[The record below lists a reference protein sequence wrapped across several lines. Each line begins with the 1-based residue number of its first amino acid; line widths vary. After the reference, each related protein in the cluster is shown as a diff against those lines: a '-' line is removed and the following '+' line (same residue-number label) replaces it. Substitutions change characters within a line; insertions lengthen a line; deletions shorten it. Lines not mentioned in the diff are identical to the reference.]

1 MLVLV
6 INCGSS
12 SVKYN
17 LIETSNK
24 IFETSEQKEICRGL
38 IERIGAVTSIVKHEP
53 AGKKH
58 TKDTRIIATHTD
70 ALQEIMKYLMNSDNG
85 IISSADEIKAVGHR
99 VVHGG
104 EMFSDSVLID
114 DDVLQAIEQAFDLA
128 PLHNPP
134 NLKGIQAAKKH
145 LPDVPH
151 VAVFDTAFH
160 HSLPPEAYLYGIP
173 NRLYRRYKIRRYGFH
188 GTSHYFVS
196 RQYYKIIDKP
206 VSETNVITCH
216 LGNGA
221 SIAAIKGGKSIDT
234 SMGFTPLA
242 GLVMGTRSGD
252 IDPSILFYI
261 MEKEEM
267 TLNSLHALL
276 NRHSGL
282 LGLSG
287 YASDMRDLISEANNG
302 DRRCQQAIDVF
313 CYKIKQFVGSYIAAM
328 NGCDAIIFTAGI
340 GENSPLIRRQSLD
353 NLGNLGIRIDS
364 DRNESVKSG
373 KVEKISSDDSKTEVY
388 VIPTNEELVIAIDTA
403 KIAQAA
409 GQSPWV

>member
-17 LIETSNK
+17 LIETSEK
-24 IFETSEQKEICRGL
+24 KDLCKGL

-53 AGKKH
+53 ADKKH
-58 TKDTRIIATHTD
+58 TKDTRVISNHVD
-70 ALQEIMKYLMNSDNG
+70 ALQEIMNYLLNRENG
-85 IISSADEIKAVGHR
+85 IINAPADIKAVGHR

-104 EMFSDSVLID
+104 EMFKDSVLID
-114 DDVLQAIEQAFDLA
+114 DDVLEAIEQAFDLA

-134 NLKGIQAAKKH
+134 NLKGIQAARKH

-160 HSLPPEAYLYGIP
+160 QSLPAEAYLYGIP

-188 GTSHYFVS
+188 GTSHYYVS

-206 VSETNVITCH
+206 VSETKVITCH

-234 SMGFTPLA
+234 SMGFTPLS

-261 MEKEEM
+261 VEREELP
-267 TLNSLHALL
+267 LNSLHALL

-287 YASDMRDLISEANNG
+287 YASDMRDLISEAEKG

-313 CYKIKQFVGSYIAAM
+313 CYRIKLYIGSYFATL

-340 GENSPLIRRQSLD
+340 GENSPLIRRKSLE
-353 NLGNLGIRIDS
+353 NLSSLGIQIDS
-364 DRNESVKSG
+364 RKNEEVSPG
-373 KVEKISSDDSKTEVY
+373 KIEKISTGKAKTDVY

-403 KIAQAA
+403 KIAEAS

>member
-17 LIETSNK
+17 LIH
-24 IFETSEQKEICRGL
+24 SEDKTDVCSGVV
-38 IERIGAVTSIVKHEP
+38 ERIGAVTSIVKHEP
-53 AGKKH
+53 AEGKT
-58 TKDTRIIATHTD
+58 TKDTKVISNHGE
-70 ALQEIMKYLMNSDNG
+70 ALQEILDYLLSADTN
-85 IISSADEIKAVGHR
+85 IISSPSDIKAVGHR

-104 EMFSDSVLID
+104 EMFKDSVLID
-114 DDVLQAIEQAFDLA
+114 NEVKDAIKQAFDLA

-134 NLKGIQAAKKH
+134 NLKGILAAEER
-145 LPDVPH
+145 LPDVPQ

-160 HSLPPEAYLYGIP
+160 QSIPPQAYLYGIP

-188 GTSHYFVS
+188 GTSHYYVS
-196 RQYYKIIDKP
+196 RQYYKMIDKAK
-206 VSETNVITCH
+206 SETKVITCH

-221 SIAAIKGGKSIDT
+221 SIAAIKGGESKDT
-234 SMGFTPLA
+234 SMGFTPLS

-252 IDPSILFYI
+252 LDPSILFYI
-261 MEKEEM
+261 VEKEELP
-267 TLNSLHALL
+267 LNSLHAML

-287 YASDMRDLISEANNG
+287 YASDMRDLVEEANNG

-313 CYKIKQFVGSYIAAM
+313 CYNIKKYIGSYMATL

-340 GENSPLIRRQSLD
+340 GENSPEIRENSLK
-353 NLGNLGIRIDS
+353 NMEGLGISIDP
-364 DRNESVKSG
+364 DRNRNAASG
-373 KVEKISSDDSKTEVY
+373 EITKVSAHGSKTDVY
-388 VIPTNEELVIAIDTA
+388 VIPTNEELVIAIDAA
-403 KIAQAA
+403 KIATAHD
-409 GQSPWV
+409 QSPWV

>member
-12 SVKYN
+12 SVKYD
-17 LIETSNK
+17 LIET
-24 IFETSEQKEICRGL
+24 TSHQQFCTGMV
-38 IERIGAVTSIVKHEP
+38 ERIGAVTAIVKHKP
-53 AGKKH
+53 ADGKEI
-58 TKDTRIIATHTD
+58 KDS
-70 ALQEIMKYLMNSDNG
+70 K
-85 IISSADEIKAVGHR
+85 IISNHTEALREVLAFLLNPENNIIQERNQIKAVGHR

-104 EMFSDSVLID
+104 EQFKDSVLID
-114 DDVLQAIEQAFDLA
+114 DKVIEAIEQAMDLA

-134 NLKGIQAAKKH
+134 NLKGIQAAMEA

-160 HSLPPEAYLYGIP
+160 HSLPPHAYLYGIP

-196 RQYYKIIDKP
+196 RQYYKLIDKP
-206 VSETNVITCH
+206 VAETKVITCH

-221 SIAAIKGGKSIDT
+221 SIAAIDGGKSVDT

-242 GLVMGTRSGD
+242 GLVMGTRCGD
-252 IDPSILFYI
+252 IDPSILFYLV
-261 MEKEEM
+261 EKEELP
-267 TLNSLHALL
+267 LNNLHALV

-287 YASDMRDLISEANNG
+287 FAADMRDLIIEADNG

-313 CYKIKQFVGSYIAAM
+313 CYKIKQYIGSYMATL

-340 GENSPLIRRQSLD
+340 GENSSRIREQVISGMDGLGVVLD
-353 NLGNLGIRIDS
+353 KEKN
-364 DRNESVKSG
+364 KQTQPG
-373 KVEKISSDDSKTEVY
+373 KIEKISSEHSRTDVY
-388 VIPTNEELVIAIDTA
+388 VIPTNEELVIAIDAA
-403 KIAQAA
+403 KIAQASA
-409 GQSPWV
+409 QSPWI

>member
-17 LIETSNK
+17 LIETSTEK
-24 IFETSEQKEICRGL
+24 DLCKGI

-53 AGKKH
+53 AERKH
-58 TKDTRIIATHTD
+58 TKNTRVISNHVE
-70 ALQEIMKYLMNSDNG
+70 ALQEIMSYLLNPDNG
-85 IISSADEIKAVGHR
+85 IISSPDEIKAVGHR

-104 EMFSDSVLID
+104 EMFKDSVLID
-114 DDVLQAIEQAFDLA
+114 DDVTEAIEHAFDLA

-134 NLKGIQAAKKH
+134 NLKGIEAAKEH

-160 HSLPPEAYLYGIP
+160 HSLPPHAYLYGIP

-188 GTSHYFVS
+188 GTSHYYVS
-196 RQYYKIIDKP
+196 RQYYKMIDKP
-206 VSETNVITCH
+206 VEDTKVITCH

-221 SIAAIKGGKSIDT
+221 SVAAIDGGKSIDT
-234 SMGFTPLA
+234 SMGFTPLS

-261 MEKEEM
+261 VEKEELP
-267 TLNSLHALL
+267 LNSLHALL

-287 YASDMRDLISEANNG
+287 YASDMRDLISEARNG

-313 CYKIKQFVGSYIAAM
+313 CYRIKQYIGSYIATL

-340 GENSPLIRRQSLD
+340 GENSPLIRKESLKEMEFM
-353 NLGNLGIRIDS
+353 GIKIDETLNENAESGAIQRISASDS
-364 DRNESVKSG
+364 NVD
-373 KVEKISSDDSKTEVY
+373 VY
-388 VIPTNEELVIAIDTA
+388 VVPTNEELVIAIDTA
-403 KIAQAA
+403 KIAQATN
-409 GQSPWV
+409 QSPWL

>member
-17 LIETSNK
+17 LIN
-24 IFETSEQKEICRGL
+24 SEDESDVCKGMV
-38 IERIGAVTSIVKHEP
+38 ERIGAVTSIVKHEP
-53 AGKKH
+53 TNGTY
-58 TKDTRIIATHTD
+58 TKDTRVIANHSE
-70 ALQEIMKYLMNSDNG
+70 ALQEIMNYLMSPENKIIHSTSD
-85 IISSADEIKAVGHR
+85 IKAVGHR

-104 EMFSDSVLID
+104 EKFKDAVLID
-114 DDVLQAIEQAFDLA
+114 DEVKEAIEQAFDLA

-134 NLKGIQAAKKH
+134 NLKGIQAAQER
-145 LPDVPH
+145 LPDIPH

-160 HSLPPEAYLYGIP
+160 HSIPPHAYLYGIP
-173 NRLYRRYKIRRYGFH
+173 NRLYRRHRIRKYGFH

-196 RQYYKIIDKP
+196 RQYYKLSGKP
-206 VSETNVITCH
+206 KNETRVITCH

-221 SIAAIKGGKSIDT
+221 SIAAIKGGDSVDT
-234 SMGFTPLA
+234 SMGFTPLS
-242 GLVMGTRSGD
+242 GMVMGTRSGD
-252 IDPSILFYI
+252 LDPSILFYI
-261 MEKEEM
+261 IEKEEIQ
-267 TLNSLHALL
+267 LNSLHAML

-313 CYKIKQFVGSYIAAM
+313 CYDIKKYVGSYMGVM

-340 GENSPLIRRQSLD
+340 GENSPLIRKKALAD
-353 NLGNLGIRIDS
+353 MDGLGIILD
-364 DRNESVKSG
+364 DERNENVKRG
-373 KVEKISSDDSKTEVY
+373 EITKISSDKSNVDVY
-388 VIPTNEELVIAIDTA
+388 VIPTNEELVIAIDSA
-403 KIAQAA
+403 KIA
-409 GQSPWV
+409 